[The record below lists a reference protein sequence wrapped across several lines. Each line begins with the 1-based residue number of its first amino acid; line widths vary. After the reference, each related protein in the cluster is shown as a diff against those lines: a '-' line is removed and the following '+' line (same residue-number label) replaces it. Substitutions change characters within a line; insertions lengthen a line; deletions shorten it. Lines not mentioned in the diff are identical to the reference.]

1 MQVGSEINYYGK
13 HFQRINGETKASIVP
28 KKGTIIQI
36 FTEPGLNEGNAPIT
50 SYFVRYGPID
60 TEIELIQ
67 EKDIIRNNAPTAQRR
82 NRKSRRNRK
91 TRRTR
96 KTRR

>member
-1 MQVGSEINYYGK
+1 MQVGSKINYYGK
-13 HFQRINGETKASIVP
+13 HFERINGETKMSIAP

-36 FTEPGLNEGNAPIT
+36 LTEDGLK
-50 SYFVRYGPID
+50 SYFVRYGDID
-60 TEIELIQ
+60 SQIELIE
-67 EKDIIRNNAPTAQRR
+67 EKDIIPDGAGTAQRR